1 MVKIAGDKIELI
13 KSSMIKLMP
22 IIDKKI
28 KVYVEVASG
37 VIDSI
42 KGKNKV
48 IQDNANNK
56 VLIIGTLT
64 EAKMTPSLRCFF
76 FNHWNKNPANNPAKP
91 VFNKQTKMVIQT
103 LKDKNKAVDGASNTI
118 TPLTRP
124 NIKPAKGPKT
134 KAPITMGI
142 NDKVILTLPIVM

>member
-22 IIDKKI
+22 IIDKKM

-76 FNHWNKNPANNPAKP
+76 FNH
-91 VFNKQTKMVIQT
+91 
-103 LKDKNKAVDGASNTI
+103 
-118 TPLTRP
+118 
-124 NIKPAKGPKT
+124 
-134 KAPITMGI
+134 
-142 NDKVILTLPIVM
+142 